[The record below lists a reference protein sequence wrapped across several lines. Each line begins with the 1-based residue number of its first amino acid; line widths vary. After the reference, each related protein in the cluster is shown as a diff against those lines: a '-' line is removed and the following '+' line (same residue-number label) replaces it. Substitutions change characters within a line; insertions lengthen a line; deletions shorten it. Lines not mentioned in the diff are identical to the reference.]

1 MAITKHFIEQTPK
14 TAWQLGL
21 AGDEALE
28 CLCGGRPHT
37 PAGARDNCRFSR
49 DRSLAFHGEEA
60 LSYRLVVFPA
70 HANEFWAHGRNGRSI

>member
-28 CLCGGRPHT
+28 CLCGGR
-37 PAGARDNCRFSR
+37 
-49 DRSLAFHGEEA
+49 LILQLEHGVIADSQETEA
-60 LSYRLVVFPA
+60 WHSTAKRHYFMDVIFPA
-70 HANEFWAHGRNGRSI
+70 HADEFWAPGRNGRLI